1 MDLQTTRIPPSG
13 RTVLWISVK
22 KDDYE
27 HSMILTTED
36 EGGPALAGE
45 SGDLTRDREPLGSPS
60 YCDMDN
66 RDKVKDSIN

>member
-1 MDLQTTRIPPSG
+1 MDLRIPPSS

-27 HSMILTTED
+27 HSIILTTED

-45 SGDLTRDREPLGSPS
+45 SGDLTRDRGPLGSPPS

-66 RDKVKDSIN
+66 RDKVNDSIN